1 MHPIQEPRNS
11 GLLRVSDIHEIYWEE
26 SGNPDGHPVIFLHGG
41 PGAGASPAC
50 RGFFNP
56 EHFRIVII
64 DQRGCGRSKPYACIE
79 DNTTWDLVA
88 DIEKVREMLGIQ
100 KWLVFGGSWGSTLSL
115 TYAET
120 HPDRQFIALD
130 RKSDRLYRGAKLANE
145 SKLTN
150 ILYLWSNADNLRRL
164 LPDQL
169 VQTIWLTFPD
179 PWPQESNIKHRLTNR
194 QHLLS
199 YHQLLTPNG
208 QLKLK
213 TDNDNLFDWSVQQ
226 FTTEKWR
233 INQLSHDLYGD
244 KIAGDATVKT
254 TYEERYLAEGKKSN

>member
-120 HPDRQFIALD
+120 HPDRVSGLVLRGIFLCRPSEMAWLSGSMAKIHCSRS
-130 RKSDRLYRGAKLANE
+130 RKQTPS
-145 SKLTN
+145 
-150 ILYLWSNADNLRRL
+150 SNQS
-164 LPDQL
+164 LP
-169 VQTIWLTFPD
+169 
-179 PWPQESNIKHRLTNR
+179 
-194 QHLLS
+194 
-199 YHQLLTPNG
+199 
-208 QLKLK
+208 
-213 TDNDNLFDWSVQQ
+213 
-226 FTTEKWR
+226 
-233 INQLSHDLYGD
+233 
-244 KIAGDATVKT
+244 
-254 TYEERYLAEGKKSN
+254 